1 MKKIAILIGNITCS
15 AGTERAV
22 ANLSNI
28 LQNSGNYQ
36 VIIISQYSENGKS
49 CYYPLNADVIIEH
62 LEMQNKG
69 LFDRLKKSALL
80 LCKVEELCKRYQI
93 EILIG
98 TTHGY
103 NIQLSKLSGNVKKIG
118 CEHINY
124 ASAPLYSRILRKL
137 TYPKLDAVVCL
148 TQKDSEKYRFVG
160 NGKVFVIPNSLS
172 FTIERPAKLENKR
185 IIAIGRLTKQKGW
198 DYLVAAAPKIKSFL
212 PDWHID
218 IFGEGEEKES
228 LLNQMK
234 SNHTDDFISI
244 REPTADIQKEML
256 DSSIMV
262 ETSRWEGFSMV
273 LVEAQSCGLPLV
285 GFDCPEGPSEII
297 KDGECGYLLPVG
309 DVENLADSIIRL
321 AKDSELR
328 KQMGERSFELS
339 KRFSTD
345 KVQKLWFDL
354 FETLLASSNISK
366 KKVSY

>member
-1 MKKIAILIGNITCS
+1 MNAKKHIAILIGDISKS

-22 ANLSNI
+22 TNLSNI

-36 VIIISQYSENGKS
+36 VIIISQYSENGKK

-69 LFDRLKKSALL
+69 LFDRLKKSVLL
-80 LCKVEELCKRYQI
+80 LQKVEELCKRYQI

-124 ASAPLYSRILRKL
+124 ASAPLYSRVLRKL

-160 NGKVFVIPNSLS
+160 NEKVFVIPNSLS
-172 FTIERPAKLENKR
+172 FTIESPAKLENKR

-198 DYLVAAAPKIKSFL
+198 DYLVAVAPKIKSFL

-218 IFGEGEEKES
+218 IFGSGEEKES

-234 SNHTDDFISI
+234 NNHSDDFISI
-244 REPTADIQKEML
+244 KKPTPDIRNELL
-256 DSSIMV
+256 DSSMLV

-285 GFDCPEGPSEII
+285 GFDCPEGPAEII
-297 KDGECGYLLPVG
+297 KDGECGYIMPVG
-309 DVENLADSIIRL
+309 DTTELADCVVRIAL
-321 AKDSELR
+321 
-328 KQMGERSFELS
+328 
-339 KRFSTD
+339 
-345 KVQKLWFDL
+345 DL
-354 FETLLASSNISK
+354 FHQVFKLK
-366 KKVSY
+366 KEAIG